1 MNSIISS
8 KSSNLSGE
16 MIVPGDKS
24 ISHRSLII
32 GSAVTGKITIKN
44 LLESED
50 VLATANALR
59 QLGITINKLPNNHW
73 EVFGNGIGSL
83 SGVNNMLDMGN
94 SGTGARL
101 LMGLVAGS
109 DVEATFIGDESL
121 SKRPMKRITI
131 PLTETGAIIENLNN
145 DSLPIKI
152 KGSKITL
159 PIEYESLISSAQ
171 VKSSILLAGLSS
183 LGLTSIIEPSLSR
196 DHTERMLT
204 FLGAEIETTR
214 LKNSKWKITLHGMPS
229 LKPLDID
236 IPSDP
241 SSASFPIV
249 SALITPNSKV
259 KIMNVCVNELRTG
272 LYKTLIEMGAN
283 IKFTNSREINGELI
297 ADITAETST
306 LNGINVPKSR
316 AASMIDEYPILAI
329 AAINAD
335 GNTVMEGIEEL
346 RYKETDRIKAICG
359 GLQKLGIETI
369 ETRDS
374 MIVKGKGSKNTVKG
388 NVEINSNL
396 DHRIAMSFLC
406 LGLISENPIR
416 VEDTDTINSSFP
428 FFLDKMNEIGA
439 KFEQSFTKQKLGGKK

>member
-1 MNSIISS
+1 MNSIISH

-32 GSAVTGKITIKN
+32 GSAVTGKIIVNN

-59 QLGITINKLPNNHW
+59 KMGVSINKLSNNKW
-73 EVFGNGIGSL
+73 EVFGSGIGSL
-83 SGVNNMLDMGN
+83 SGINNILDMGN

-109 DVEATFIGDESL
+109 DVEATFIGDQSL
-121 SKRPMKRITI
+121 SKRPMKRII
-131 PLTETGAIIENLNN
+131 SPLIETGATIDNFNN
-145 DSLPIKI
+145 DTLPIKI

-159 PIEYESLISSAQ
+159 PIEYESTVASAQ

-183 LGLTSIIEPSLSR
+183 IGTTSIIEPSLSR
-196 DHTERMLT
+196 DHTERMLIY
-204 FLGAEIETTR
+204 FGAKIETIR
-214 LKNSKWKITLHGMPS
+214 LKNSKWKITLDGIPT
-229 LKPLDID
+229 LKPLDINV
-236 IPSDP
+236 PSDP

-259 KIMNVCVNELRTG
+259 KVMNVCVNDLRTG
-272 LYKTLIEMGAN
+272 LFKTLIEMGAN

-297 ADITAETST
+297 ADITAETSK
-306 LNGINVPKSR
+306 LNGITVPKLR

-329 AAINAD
+329 AAVKAEGDTI
-335 GNTVMEGIEEL
+335 MEGIEEL
-346 RYKETDRIKAICG
+346 RYKETDRIKAVCE
-359 GLQKLGIETI
+359 GLQKVGVKTI
-369 ETRDS
+369 ETHNS
-374 MIVKGKGSKNTVKG
+374 MVVKGLGPQGQINQ
-388 NVEINSNL
+388 NIEINSNL

-406 LGLISENPIR
+406 LGLVSEKPIK
-416 VEDTDTINSSFP
+416 VNDTDTIKSSFP
-428 FFLDKMNEIGA
+428 FFLDKMKKIGA
-439 KFEQSFTKQKLGGKK
+439 KFEQL